1 MAYEVK
7 LLPGAQEDFEGL
19 DGSVQ
24 KQALKQ
30 LGKLKEKPE
39 VGKELGERAG
49 MDLTGYHSIRF
60 AKGKYRIV
68 YQILKDRAEVDVW
81 AIGKREREEVYRAVA
96 SRLKR

>member
-7 LLPGAQEDFEGL
+7 LLPSAQEDFEGL

-30 LGKLKEKPE
+30 LEKLKDKPE

-49 MDLTGYHSIRF
+49 MDLTGYHTIRF
-60 AKGKYRIV
+60 SKGKFRIV
-68 YQILKDRAEVDVW
+68 YQIHEDQGEVEVW
-81 AIGKREREEVYRAVA
+81 AIGKREREEVYRTVA
-96 SRLKR
+96 SRLER